1 VAWKYR
7 WWIVAVAA
15 FLELTIPPAVV
26 WTRGLQASPAPVLPP
41 SFKQADFRGEPHAAD
56 VARIADWVATTGD
69 NVSVGFVVIDKK
81 QAKLFVFDENARLRS
96 ATAVLLGGAPGD
108 DTVPGIGVRPLT
120 DVKPEERTTPA
131 GRFVA
136 ERGTNLRG
144 EDVVWVSYEDGV
156 SMHRVITTRPEE
168 RRLER
173 LATPTPADNRI
184 SYGCINVPTAF
195 FEEYVAPLFALY
207 RAMVY
212 ILPESKTYEQVFTA
226 PPIVANR

>member
-1 VAWKYR
+1 MAWKYR
-7 WWIVAVAA
+7 WWVVAVAA
-15 FLELTIPPAVV
+15 LLELTIPPAIV
-26 WTRGLQASPAPVLPP
+26 WTRGLHASPAPMLPA
-41 SFKQADFRGEPHAAD
+41 KHADFGGEPHSPET
-56 VARIADWVATTGD
+56 ARIADWVAASGD
-69 NVSVGFVVIDKK
+69 NASVGFIVIDKK
-81 QAKLFVFDENARLRS
+81 QAKVFVFDETARLRS
-96 ATAVLLGGAPGD
+96 ASAVLLGGAVGD
-108 DTVPGIGVRPLT
+108 NTVPGIGVRALT

-156 SMHRVITTRPEE
+156 SMHRVITTNPEQ

-195 FEEYVAPLFALY
+195 FEEYVAPLFVQY

-212 ILPESKTYEQVFTA
+212 ILPEQKSFEQVFNA
-226 PPIVANR
+226 PLVAKTM